1 MKWYDSPALVDRL
14 ASEYALGT
22 LSDPARRR
30 FEAVMHER
38 AVVGAAV
45 ARWNGRLYPMTRRL
59 KPVPPSAALWHRI
72 ERDTVQAVMAAAPA
86 RPGLSKL
93 DAWRQVVAA
102 DRPVVKPAAPPH
114 APRRLAAMRDW
125 IGRLLAP
132 IPAGALAF
140 GLAVGL
146 LLPSVGP
153 LWQAQQRDTE
163 LPESYVGV
171 LATADG
177 QPGLIVSSLRRGR
190 VMDLKRVAPVAVPD
204 GQTLYLWIIEQ
215 DNTVRPVGPIPQ
227 GAFEHATLSAEADTL
242 FAKARELAVSREPVG
257 STPAQPSGAFV
268 YRGLCGKLWR
278 LPPPT
283 PASAPP
289 R

>member
-22 LSDPARRR
+22 LSGPARRR
-30 FEAVMHER
+30 FEAVMRER

-45 ARWNGRLYPMTRRL
+45 ARWNGRLYPMARRL
-59 KPVPPSAALWHRI
+59 PPVQPRDALWQRI
-72 ERDTVQAVMAAAPA
+72 EHDTVLADIGKPDAGRQAA
-86 RPGLSKL
+86 
-93 DAWRQVVAA
+93 AA
-102 DRPVVKPAAPPH
+102 DRPVVHPPPTPSPVSRWLD
-114 APRRLAAMRDW
+114 AVRAG

-132 IPAGALAF
+132 VPAGALAF
-140 GLAVGL
+140 GLALGM

-153 LWQAQQRDTE
+153 LWQAQQQDTE

-171 LATADG
+171 LATAEG
-177 QPGLIVSSLRRGR
+177 KPGLIVSSLRRGR
-190 VMDLKRVAPVAVPD
+190 VMDLKRVAPVVVPE

-227 GAFEHATLSAEADTL
+227 GAFERTTLSTEADTL

-257 STPAQPSGAFV
+257 TTPARPSEAFV

-278 LPPPT
+278 VPRTAPAASRTT
-283 PASAPP
+283 P
-289 R
+289 